1 LQSNFGVAQFANFGL
16 KILKFY
22 YFYLKLAFEK
32 YYLNHKTNKSMAL
45 IVIEGLDGAGKSTQ
59 IRLLSEY
66 LSKRGIKN
74 SYLHF
79 PRMESPFFGE
89 MIARFLRGELGD
101 VNQVDPYVVALLYAC
116 DRMDASNMIKGWL
129 EKGETVILDRYVYS
143 NVGFQCAKLSDEADQ
158 ARLRGWIVDL
168 EFDYYKIPRPDLNLF
183 LDVPFQF
190 TVDRLTENRKGE
202 DREYLKGKEDIHEK
216 DLSFQEK
223 VRQVYL
229 KQEGYDSCFKVIS
242 CYDKENKVLKPE
254 AIFHLIRER
263 VDSIIGT

>member
-1 LQSNFGVAQFANFGL
+1 
-16 KILKFY
+16 
-22 YFYLKLAFEK
+22 
-32 YYLNHKTNKSMAL
+32 MAL

-59 IRLLSEY
+59 IRLLAEY
-66 LSKRGIKN
+66 LNKKGIKN

-79 PRMESPFFGE
+79 PRMDSPFFGE

-116 DRMDASNMIKGWL
+116 DRMDASKMISGWL
-129 EKGETVILDRYVYS
+129 DQGETVILDRYVYS
-143 NVGFQCAKLSDEADQ
+143 NVAFQCAKLIDVKEQ
-158 ARLRGWIVDL
+158 ELLRKWIVNL

-190 TVDRLTENRKGE
+190 TVERLTENRKGE

-223 VRQVYL
+223 VRQIYL
-229 KQEGYDSCFKVIS
+229 KQESFDFCFKVVN
-242 CYDKENKVLKPE
+242 CYDSNNNVLKPE
-254 AIFHLIRER
+254 HIFNLIKERAEAIL
-263 VDSIIGT
+263 

>member
-1 LQSNFGVAQFANFGL
+1 
-16 KILKFY
+16 
-22 YFYLKLAFEK
+22 
-32 YYLNHKTNKSMAL
+32 MAL

-66 LSKRGIKN
+66 LSNKGIKN

-79 PRMESPFFGE
+79 PRMDSPFFGE

-116 DRMDASNMIKGWL
+116 DRMDASKMISSWL
-129 EKGETVILDRYVYS
+129 DKGETVILDRYVYS
-143 NVGFQCAKLSDEADQ
+143 NVGFQCAKLNDEAEQ
-158 ARLRGWIVDL
+158 SRLRKWIVDL

-190 TVDRLTENRKGE
+190 TVERLTENRKGD
-202 DREYLKGKEDIHEK
+202 DRDYLKGKEDIHEK

-223 VRQVYL
+223 VRQIYL
-229 KQEGYDSCFKVIS
+229 KQEGFDPCFKVVN
-242 CYDKENKVLKPE
+242 CYDKENNVLKPNE
-254 AIFHLIRER
+254 IFSLIKER
-263 VDSIIGT
+263 VERIIEN